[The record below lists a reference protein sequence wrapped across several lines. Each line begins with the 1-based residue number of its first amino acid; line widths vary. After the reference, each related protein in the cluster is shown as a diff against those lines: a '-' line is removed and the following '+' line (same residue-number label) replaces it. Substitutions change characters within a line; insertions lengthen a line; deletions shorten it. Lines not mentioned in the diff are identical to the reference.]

1 MSKPVFDIPSTVN
14 PIVEE
19 QAKNREKILNE
30 QAELQD
36 NRLRLEEKAKL
47 CPKSDLVEFDED

>member
-1 MSKPVFDIPSTVN
+1 MSEPVFDIPSTVN